1 MEFIMSETEPLYEQ
15 TLKGNQ
21 DLTKAG
27 FLNRVI
33 ARTIDLII
41 VIALYEI
48 IPTIGFFAG
57 MIYLLI
63 SDGLFQGRS
72 IGKKLIGLKVIIKD
86 GDETNSVCG
95 FKESIFR
102 NFPFVAGYIS
112 FGILKVIPLI
122 GWLFSFVIVLGILIF
137 ECLVMMGSEN
147 GMRLGD
153 EIAKTQVVED
163 IQGGLN
169 DS

>member
-1 MEFIMSETEPLYEQ
+1 MSETEPLYEESVNGQ
-15 TLKGNQ
+15 KE
-21 DLTKAG
+21 LTAAS
-27 FLNRVI
+27 FFNRFM

-41 VIALYEI
+41 VVALYEI
-48 IPTIGFFAG
+48 IPSIGYFAAL
-57 MIYLLI
+57 IYLLI
-63 SDGLFQGRS
+63 ADGLFEGRS
-72 IGKKLIGLKVIIKD
+72 VGKKLIGLKVVVQNDTEIIRD
-86 GDETNSVCG
+86 CG
-95 FKESIFR
+95 YKESIFR
-102 NFPFVAGYIS
+102 NFPFVAGYIL

-163 IQGGLN
+163 KHGGLN

>member
-1 MEFIMSETEPLYEQ
+1 MSETESLYEQ

-33 ARTIDLII
+33 ARTIDFII
-41 VIALYEI
+41 VVALYEI

-86 GDETNSVCG
+86 GSETSSVSG

-102 NFPFVAGYIS
+102 NFPFVAGYIL

-122 GWLFSFVIVLGILIF
+122 GWLFSFVIILGILIF

-153 EIAKTQVVED
+153 EIAKTKVVED
-163 IQGGLN
+163 KQG
-169 DS
+169 D

>member
-1 MEFIMSETEPLYEQ
+1 MSETEPLYEQ

-33 ARTIDLII
+33 ARTIDFII
-41 VIALYEI
+41 VVALYEI

-72 IGKKLIGLKVIIKD
+72 IGKKLIGLKVIIKV
-86 GDETNSVCG
+86 GAETSSV
-95 FKESIFR
+95 S
-102 NFPFVAGYIS
+102 
-112 FGILKVIPLI
+112 
-122 GWLFSFVIVLGILIF
+122 
-137 ECLVMMGSEN
+137 
-147 GMRLGD
+147 
-153 EIAKTQVVED
+153 
-163 IQGGLN
+163 
-169 DS
+169 